1 MSAVAE
7 QPAVTVPKP
16 SGDRVY
22 AAKRDDLL
30 LILERE
36 RRRVD
41 AGTGEIIETVLGKR
55 LQFTDGQLVVPER
68 GAVRGA
74 PGGVARL
81 PRQYVIDHLEGR
93 GEPGDKNYVEPHA
106 LFGDSEEGFVLVPR
120 PVPKMGEA
128 EAQGVVGMAIAG
140 DEEGLEALLAAERA
154 GFDRPELTE
163 LVTDTLE
170 KVRAAR
176 AAPSD

>member
-1 MSAVAE
+1 
-7 QPAVTVPKP
+7 
-16 SGDRVY
+16 
-22 AAKRDDLL
+22 
-30 LILERE
+30 
-36 RRRVD
+36 
-41 AGTGEIIETVLGKR
+41 
-55 LQFTDGQLVVPER
+55 
-68 GAVRGA
+68 
-74 PGGVARL
+74 
-81 PRQYVIDHLEGR
+81 
-93 GEPGDKNYVEPHA
+93 
-106 LFGDSEEGFVLVPR
+106 
-120 PVPKMGEA
+120 MGEA